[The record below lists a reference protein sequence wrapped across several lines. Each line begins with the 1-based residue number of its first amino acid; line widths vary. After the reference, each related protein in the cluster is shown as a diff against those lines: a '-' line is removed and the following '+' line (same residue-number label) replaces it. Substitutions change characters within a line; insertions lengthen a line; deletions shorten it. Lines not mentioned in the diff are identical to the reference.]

1 MKCSADV
8 SATRSKSRS
17 RFRQAQ
23 LRRSRLIYTRRTTRS
38 KKAIASWCKCKAP
51 GFPSSTATRRNSFP
65 TFLRRKNPTTRRPR
79 SASTVRNGFLRASKF
94 PFFLLLRPQP
104 TELSLKGGLWL
115 CGAGHM
121 SLLRQTAQVRPQAAA
136 VKRTTSFSSS
146 RAALILGIRDRSSRR
161 AIASSAAART
171 CKFLSPAALTKASA
185 ASGSGSWASFFAA
198 AAPTGEESFFVTVL
212 NSPYLLARRIG
223 GRRGHA
229 GRRRVFLGHW
239 TPFAGAGAGRLNLRQ
254 TLGAQYNKQS
264 QHTRSSRCSF
274 SSRSWSVAHD
284 GTLPFETHTDYAQEE
299 GRLRAILK
307 TDKNCPYI
315 KRASSSMIPY
325 NAQLNLGT

>member
-23 LRRSRLIYTRRTTRS
+23 LHRSRLIYTRRTTRS

-121 SLLRQTAQVRPQAAA
+121 RLLRQTAQVR
-136 VKRTTSFSSS
+136 
-146 RAALILGIRDRSSRR
+146 
-161 AIASSAAART
+161 
-171 CKFLSPAALTKASA
+171 
-185 ASGSGSWASFFAA
+185 
-198 AAPTGEESFFVTVL
+198 
-212 NSPYLLARRIG
+212 
-223 GRRGHA
+223 HA
-229 GRRRVFLGHW
+229 GRRRETHNVLLIVEGRANFGNQGPVLAESDRFQRGCAHLQVLVAGRFDQGFGGVGLGIVGQFLCCRRTYRRRIVLCHCFEDLIADPSEGHESNSLLKAHLGHLFLVLQGVQLLSSVPRPLRPRS
-239 TPFAGAGAGRLNLRQ
+239 TCHSRRHREAEATNSPRSALRLARN
-254 TLGAQYNKQS
+254 
-264 QHTRSSRCSF
+264 
-274 SSRSWSVAHD
+274 
-284 GTLPFETHTDYAQEE
+284 P
-299 GRLRAILK
+299 
-307 TDKNCPYI
+307 
-315 KRASSSMIPY
+315 
-325 NAQLNLGT
+325 